1 MATKDFLKRFLVV
14 GERNILSRLTN
25 YVDLAQHSLSYLKQ
39 MFILENADYEGLNE
53 KIRLIEKEGDDY
65 TLTMNHDITSGAISS
80 NLMDTLIN
88 LVGKCDDLLD
98 DSYFMSREIR
108 RMMRNHSKN
117 DQPSTDLMRHS
128 YSKIAEMLSHGE
140 MALSLVKELFNSADI
155 SIIKTKRKEIEG
167 LEEEVDELKDDL
179 IDEVYRDADNISFLM
194 FNHIISLI
202 HKMDDFLDYC
212 EDISDD
218 VLNIVMAVTK

>member
-39 MFILENADYEGLNE
+39 MLTLENADYEGLNE
-53 KIRLIEKEGDDY
+53 KIMLIEKEGDDY
-65 TLTMNHDITSGAISS
+65 TLSMNHDITSGAISS

-88 LVGKCDDLLD
+88 LVDKCDDLLD
-98 DSYFMSREIR
+98 DSYFISREIR

-117 DQPSTDLMRHS
+117 DQPSANLMRDS
-128 YSKIAEMLSHGE
+128 YSKLAEMLSHGE

-155 SIIKTKRKEIEG
+155 SIIKTKRKDIES

-202 HKMDDFLDYC
+202 HKTDDFLDFC

>member
-1 MATKDFLKRFLVV
+1 MATKDFLKRFLIV

-39 MFILENADYEGLNE
+39 MLTLENADYEGLNE
-53 KIRLIEKEGDDY
+53 KIMLIEKEGDDY
-65 TLTMNHDITSGAISS
+65 TLSMNHDITSGAISS

-88 LVGKCDDLLD
+88 LVDKCDDLLD
-98 DSYFMSREIR
+98 DSYFISREIR

-117 DQPSTDLMRHS
+117 DQPSANLMRDS
-128 YSKIAEMLSHGE
+128 YSKLAEMLSHGE

-155 SIIKTKRKEIEG
+155 SIIKTKRKEIES

-202 HKMDDFLDYC
+202 HKTDDFLDFC

>member
-39 MFILENADYEGLNE
+39 MLTLENADYEGLNE
-53 KIRLIEKEGDDY
+53 KIMLIEKEGDDY
-65 TLTMNHDITSGAISS
+65 TLSMNHDITSGAISS

-88 LVGKCDDLLD
+88 LVDKCDDLLD
-98 DSYFMSREIR
+98 DSYFISREIR

-117 DQPSTDLMRHS
+117 DQPSANLMRDS
-128 YSKIAEMLSHGE
+128 YSKLAEMLSHGE

-155 SIIKTKRKEIEG
+155 SIIKTKRKEIES

-202 HKMDDFLDYC
+202 HKTDDFLDFC

>member
-1 MATKDFLKRFLVV
+1 MATKDFLKRFLIV

-39 MFILENADYEGLNE
+39 MLTLENADYEGLNE
-53 KIRLIEKEGDDY
+53 KIMLIEKEGDDY
-65 TLTMNHDITSGAISS
+65 TLSMNHDITSGAISS

-88 LVGKCDDLLD
+88 LVDKCDDLLD
-98 DSYFMSREIR
+98 DSYFISREIR

-117 DQPSTDLMRHS
+117 DQPSANLMRDS
-128 YSKIAEMLSHGE
+128 YSKLAEMLSHGE

-155 SIIKTKRKEIEG
+155 SIIKTKRKDIES

-202 HKMDDFLDYC
+202 HKTDDFLDFC